1 MRWLEKY
8 ADDIYAALRFIAGIM
23 FVFHG
28 IQKLF
33 GVLADFPLPAVG
45 SQPWIA
51 GVIETIG
58 GTLILLGL
66 GTRIAAFICSGEM
79 AVAYFQVHWQF
90 RLGTEI
96 FPIVN
101 KGELAILYCF
111 IFFYIAS
118 RGGVKWCLDNLL
130 IGKKKAPTEIPAATT

>member
-1 MRWLEKY
+1 MQWLEKY
-8 ADDIYAALRFIAGIM
+8 ADYIYAMLRIMAGVM
-23 FVFHG
+23 FMFHG
-28 IQKLF
+28 IQKVF

-58 GTLILLGL
+58 GTMILLGL

-79 AVAYFQVHWQF
+79 AVAYFQIHWQF
-90 RLGTEI
+90 RLGTAF

-111 IFFYIAS
+111 IFLYISS
-118 RGGVKWCLDNLL
+118 RGGVKWCLDNL
-130 IGKKKAPTEIPAATT
+130 IKGKKKEPVETPTATT